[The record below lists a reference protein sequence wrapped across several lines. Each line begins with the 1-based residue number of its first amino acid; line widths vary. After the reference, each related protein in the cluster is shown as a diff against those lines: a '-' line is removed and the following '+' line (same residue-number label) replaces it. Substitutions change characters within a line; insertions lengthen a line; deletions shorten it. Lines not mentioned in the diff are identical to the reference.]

1 MKKIRNLIRY
11 IIVII
16 LDIFMMVVFHS
27 YLNFILLVG
36 LLLFPVYSVIGV
48 YQARAHAGI
57 SISAPLEPM
66 VRGEEFLVNIHV
78 LNDSFFPLVNVNV
91 NLNVSNSFYQFT
103 GEHVLNIPFRAKHK
117 TKVAYP
123 ITMDNCGRFYCEVK
137 TLSFVDILG
146 IIELE
151 KKVDASTQCL
161 VIPTSDE
168 MNAEAG
174 QIYFKGVSEAVESK
188 DKGFDYSDIS
198 GIREYIPGDK
208 LQNIHWKLS
217 AKGDDLMVKE
227 RVNVSAMQLN
237 VLISLANNEDMCVEG
252 VLELAD
258 GIMKAFVKQN
268 MPFTVYYYS
277 VNRGEL
283 VGEHVINDIERRQLI
298 EMLLYDVCHDEAI
311 DVEDM
316 FIAKHQGLGSY
327 LYIGQND
334 GSADDGNSIVGTR
347 NTVAVLKHSGHA

>member
-16 LDIFMMVVFHS
+16 LDIFMMIVFHS

-36 LLLFPVYSVIGV
+36 LLLFPLYSIIGV
-48 YQARAHAGI
+48 YQARSHAGI

-66 VRGEEFLVNIHV
+66 VRGEEFLVNINV

-91 NLNVSNSFYQFT
+91 NLIVSNSFYNFK
-103 GEHVLNIPFRAKHK
+103 GEHTLNIPFRAKHK
-117 TKVAYP
+117 TKIEYP
-123 ITMDNCGRFYCEVK
+123 ITMENCGRFYCEV
-137 TLSFVDILG
+137 TSLSFVDVLG
-146 IIELE
+146 VLELE

-161 VIPTSDE
+161 VIPTSNDL
-168 MNAEAG
+168 NAEAG

-188 DKGFDYSDIS
+188 DKGFDFSDIS

-217 AKGDDLMVKE
+217 AKGEDLMVKE

-237 VLISLANNEDMCVEG
+237 ILLSLANDEEMCVEG
-252 VLELAD
+252 ALELAD

-283 VGEHVINDIERRQLI
+283 AAEHIVNDIERKQLI
-298 EMLLYDVCHDEAI
+298 EMLLYDVCHDATI

-316 FIAKHQGLGSY
+316 FVAKHQGQANY

-334 GSADDGNSIVGTR
+334 GGADDGNSIVGQK
-347 NTVAVLKHSGHA
+347 NTVAVLKRSGMA